1 MPEINP
7 LDRDPTG
14 SGRSPEPV
22 GRWTVE
28 PDAKALGVL
37 RAEVRSRAETWGLLE
52 DDLDVL
58 MLIVSE
64 LVSNAIEHAR
74 TASVVI
80 VRRLT
85 LMVRVIVIDGSSAPP
100 LLQPYDVTAPRG
112 RGLQMVDELSRTVG
126 LGAPLPRQDG
136 VGFCGADEG
145 SPAPLAWAAP
155 AGD

>member
-112 RGLQMVDELSRTVG
+112 RGLQMVDELAARWGWERHSRGKTVWASVE
-126 LGAPLPRQDG
+126 LTRAPPLP
-136 VGFCGADEG
+136 
-145 SPAPLAWAAP
+145 
-155 AGD
+155 